1 MQNTRKNSAVGDN
14 RSPALMATE
23 NGLRIG
29 AEQAGQIQADKSLP
43 ASECS
48 ALGELA
54 NTKPSSFEKPK
65 MFSCMQTLWILVFFD
80 GTGNNLD
87 ADLDFLKHSNI
98 AKLYQVSK
106 EDERA
111 GIYSIY
117 IPGVATLFPPIG
129 DDGGSIAGKV
139 AGEMGEARINYALKQ
154 MEQKMRRHLALAQAP
169 SNAIIEINLAVF
181 GFGRGAAL
189 ARAFVNKLFET
200 RCRVN
205 KGKFTL
211 ANGNWPV
218 RIRFMGLFDTVASVG
233 KPVSSTT
240 TDIWAAA
247 RSNVASMIEDRLDD
261 YETTRPQAL
270 AFSERGVAGADPTAP
285 STSHGHNS
293 YGSKL
298 MINEAVEEVRHFVA
312 AHEMRNSFPVES
324 ISVFK
329 NGRMVKPGH
338 FYETV
343 YPGVHSDV
351 GGSYAPQE
359 GGKSPRPKEKFGVIP
374 LVHMYQY
381 AIRAGVPLLNP
392 GGWSEMNHDDFSAD
406 RKLMDSYDYYLKM
419 ISAPGTL
426 GAVMNNHMQHYYA
439 WRFRAI
445 RLKGAGD
452 KSESIEIAAATSKF
466 IAANGPIDS
475 KLATLNANIRTA
487 SMRMTD
493 LENEIRDHQID
504 GDNAWSKANVI
515 RLKANLA
522 QAKTKHETARQEML
536 KEKARK
542 DSLPDMKNF
551 QSLVDLYDRQ
561 LVRDAEAILAVLT
574 QRPRRPDSRPPFT
587 RADLRPHYRVLV
599 EAYEAEFIHNK
610 GLTDKIIIHFFDE
623 YIHDSLSGFGADATI
638 PSDPRV
644 VYVGGNEKLLYAGKE
659 NDAND
664 RQMAG
669 ST

>member
-1 MQNTRKNSAVGDN
+1 MQNTRKNTAVGDN

-23 NGLRIG
+23 NGLRMG

-43 ASECS
+43 ASQCS

-54 NTKPSSFEKPK
+54 NTKPSNFEKPK
-65 MFSCMQTLWILVFFD
+65 IFSCMQTLWILVFFD
-80 GTGNNLD
+80 GTGNNLE
-87 ADLDFLKHSNI
+87 ADKGFLKHSNV
-98 AKLYQVSK
+98 AKLYRVSK

-129 DDGGSIAGKV
+129 DDGGSIAGNV

-169 SNAIIEINLAVF
+169 SNAIIAINVAVF
-181 GFGRGAAL
+181 GFSRGAAL

-200 RCRVN
+200 RCRFS
-205 KGKFTL
+205 KGKLTL
-211 ANGNWPV
+211 SDDNWPV

-233 KPVSSTT
+233 IPVSSATI
-240 TDIWAAA
+240 DKWSAAQ
-247 RSNVASMIEDRLDD
+247 SNVARMIEVRLDD
-261 YETTRPQAL
+261 YETTRPQVL

-285 STSHGHNS
+285 SKSHGHKS

-298 MINEAVEEVRHFVA
+298 AINEVVEEVRHFVA
-312 AHEMRNSFPVES
+312 AHEMRNSFPVDS
-324 ISVFK
+324 ISVFR

-351 GGSYAPQE
+351 GGSYAPDE
-359 GGKSPRPKEKFGVIP
+359 GGKSPRPQEKFGVIP

-381 AIRAGVPLLNP
+381 AMRAGVPLLNP
-392 GGWSEMNHDDFSAD
+392 GGWSEINHDDFSAD

-419 ISAPGTL
+419 INATGTL
-426 GAVMNNHMQHYYA
+426 GGAMNNHMQHYYA

-445 RLKGAGD
+445 RLKGSGD
-452 KSESIEIAAATSKF
+452 KTESIEIAAATSTFKT
-466 IAANGPIDS
+466 ASVPIDS
-475 KLATLNANIRTA
+475 KLATLNANLRSA

-493 LENEIRDHQID
+493 LENEISDHEMD
-504 GDNAWSKANVI
+504 GDNDVSKANVK
-515 RLKANLA
+515 RLKGELD
-522 QAKTKHETARQEML
+522 QARIKHEVARQAML

-542 DSLPDMKNF
+542 DSLPDMTNF
-551 QSLVDLYDRQ
+551 QSRLDLYDRQ
-561 LVRDAEAILAVLT
+561 LLLDAQAILNVLAR
-574 QRPRRPDSRPPFT
+574 RPRRPDNKPPFT

-599 EAYEAEFIHNK
+599 EAYEAEFIHKK
-610 GLTDKIIIHFFDE
+610 GLTDKTIIHFFDE

-644 VYVGGNEKLLYAGKE
+644 VYVGGDEKLLYAGSE
-659 NDAND
+659 NDASEI
-664 RQMAG
+664 QMA
-669 ST
+669 